1 MHPAIQQRIEGL
13 EALRMRTAAAT
24 AEFYLKAGRQPPA
37 QTIRYQVMN
46 KGPKA
51 YHIIERATGKTR
63 GFRFTYKEAVN
74 FAQQLEARADGVV
87 VTLAG
92 VRQ

>member
-1 MHPAIQQRIEGL
+1 MHPSMQKRVEGL
-13 EALRMRTAAAT
+13 EALRMRAAA
-24 AEFYLKAGRQPPA
+24 ARADFYLKSGIQPPA
-37 QTIRYQVMN
+37 QPIRYQVVT

-92 VRQ
+92 VQQ

>member
-13 EALRMRTAAAT
+13 EALRMRTASAT
-24 AEFYLKAGRQPPA
+24 AEFYAMIGRPA
-37 QTIRYQVMN
+37 PAHQVRFQVVT